1 MIGTVLQEKYTV
13 EKKIGEG
20 GFAKVYRGTH
30 LQLKRP
36 VAIKVLDELGE
47 RSEYKA
53 RFLREAVS
61 MGQLNHPNI
70 VTVYDCA
77 EYQNHPYIVME
88 YVNGPTL
95 LELINKTSVTP
106 TQICEIAMQIC
117 QGMSYAHKQGIVHR
131 DLTLRNIMIEEGDE
145 SDQQVKILDFNLA
158 KVLHEEVQTT
168 FKGMMGTPYYMA
180 PEQIMNE
187 TIDGRVDIFAYGVGM
202 YRMLNDRFPFEAEH
216 PSALMYLILNETEIE
231 FADAIPEGLKDVILR
246 CLEKDPRRRAN
257 NFEELIPELESVQR
271 ECQILNTDSDS
282 SLPELEVF
290 AKRRGKRNPYL
301 NRVMIKHPSDFFG
314 REKEIRRIY
323 SRLDAPH
330 PQSISIVGERRIGKS
345 SLLNYIYHPKN
356 RKRNMSNHANAIFVY
371 LDFQRNVDFDI
382 PKFIHF
388 LFNMFGYEM
397 KDENLYTEG
406 ENTLD
411 RLKDVV
417 QELHNKGKRIIV
429 LMDEFESITRNER
442 FDEQFFSFLRSLANS
457 YRVAYIT
464 SSHEEL
470 QLMCHNKDISDS
482 PFFNIFSNLPLR
494 TFSHKEALELI
505 VRPSRNEAIPLERH
519 AQKIIDLAGYFPFYL
534 QIACSN
540 VFENLADDP
549 DGEPDWKQITTT
561 FKEEVYPHY
570 SFVWERMEE
579 MARENLHRLA
589 EGKPTGKKYGYINE
603 DLVRRGYLHEVKG
616 KLVFCST
623 ACRQFVVEQ
632 SQKSGKKRS
641 FLGSLFGGKQKEK
654 D

>member
-1 MIGTVLQEKYTV
+1 
-13 EKKIGEG
+13 
-20 GFAKVYRGTH
+20 
-30 LQLKRP
+30 
-36 VAIKVLDELGE
+36 
-47 RSEYKA
+47 
-53 RFLREAVS
+53 
-61 MGQLNHPNI
+61 
-70 VTVYDCA
+70 
-77 EYQNHPYIVME
+77 
-88 YVNGPTL
+88 
-95 LELINKTSVTP
+95 
-106 TQICEIAMQIC
+106 
-117 QGMSYAHKQGIVHR
+117 
-131 DLTLRNIMIEEGDE
+131 
-145 SDQQVKILDFNLA
+145 
-158 KVLHEEVQTT
+158 
-168 FKGMMGTPYYMA
+168 MA

-187 TIDGRVDIFAYGVGM
+187 TVDGRVDIFAYGVGM

-231 FADAIPEGLKDVILR
+231 FADTVPEGLKDMILR
-246 CLEKDPRRRAN
+246 CLEKDPRSRAK
-257 NFEELIPELESVQR
+257 NFEELILELESVQK
-271 ECQILNTDSDS
+271 ECQTVDSRSDS
-282 SLPELEVF
+282 SLPGLEVF

-314 REKEIRRIY
+314 RRKEIRRIY

-356 RKRNMSNHANAIFVY
+356 RKHNMTNHVNAIFVY
-371 LDFQRNVDFDI
+371 LDFQRNVDFDV

-388 LFNMFGYEM
+388 LLNIFGYEM
-397 KDENLYTEG
+397 KNENLYTQG

-494 TFSHKEALELI
+494 TFSHDEALELI
-505 VRPSRNEAIPLERH
+505 THPSRSEGIPLEKYADR
-519 AQKIIDLAGYFPFYL
+519 IIELAGYFPFYL

-540 VFENLADDP
+540 VFEHLMDHPDD
-549 DGEPDWKQITTT
+549 EPDWKLITAT
-561 FKEEVYPHY
+561 FREEVYPHY
-570 SFVWERMEE
+570 SFVWERMEAA
-579 MARENLHRLA
+579 ARENLHRLA
-589 EGKPTGKKYGYINE
+589 LGKPTGKKFGYINE
-603 DLVRRGYLHEVKG
+603 DLVRRGYLREAEG

-623 ACRQFVVEQ
+623 ACRDFVLDQ
-632 SQKSGKKRS
+632 SRKSGKKRS
-641 FLGSLFGGKQKEK
+641 FLGSLFGGKRREK